1 MDQQVNEEVVV
12 YLDIDGVLNTQDDH
26 MEWRTD
32 RNSHLYRVSPY
43 NRGDFVS
50 NHRLS
55 LLREWLKKHDAKVV
69 IISSWV
75 VLRDT
80 GKMICD
86 FLELPYH
93 SEAYDTGGG
102 KSRGTGVLRHVADHN
117 IHRWVVLD
125 DAKCMHDHNEVLL
138 RHLVHIRGGL
148 NESYLEEADFIL

>member
-12 YLDIDGVLNTQDDH
+12 YLDIDGVLNNMEDH
-26 MEWRTD
+26 EIWRTD
-32 RNSHLYRVSPY
+32 RASHLFRTSPY

-55 LLREWLKKHDAKVV
+55 ILRDWIKRNDAKVV
-69 IISSWV
+69 VVSSWV
-75 VLRDT
+75 VLNDT

-102 KSRGTGVLRHVADHN
+102 QTRGTGVLRHVADYG
-117 IHRWVVLD
+117 IHRWVIFD
-125 DAKCMHDHNEVLL
+125 DAKRMYDHEEILL
-138 RHLVHIRGGL
+138 HHLVHVERGL
-148 NESYLEEADFIL
+148 NETHIAEADFIL